1 MKDQLFLD
9 LAQSGKADILV
20 TGDDDLLALAGQT
33 VFVIETPEEYRR
45 RTGSH
50 ERRDYEER

>member
-1 MKDQLFLD
+1 VKDQLFLD